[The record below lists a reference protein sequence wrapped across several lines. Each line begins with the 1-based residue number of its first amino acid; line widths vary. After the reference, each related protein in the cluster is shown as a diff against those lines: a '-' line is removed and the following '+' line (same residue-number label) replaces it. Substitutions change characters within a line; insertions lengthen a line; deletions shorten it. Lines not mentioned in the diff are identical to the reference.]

1 MKELLKLCRVKHY
14 IKNFLVLLPLVFS
27 KNFFDG
33 KQFASAVIGMF
44 AFCLCCSAV
53 YIINDIKD
61 AEKDRKHPVKKDRP
75 IASGKISIRMASIL
89 IVCLILLSLTCMFGI
104 YKLYDRNV
112 SFAIVYL
119 LLYLLINI
127 AYSFG
132 LKNKPIMDITV
143 LALGF
148 LLRVMFGGAVIEV
161 EISSWLYLTILSIS
175 FYLGL
180 GKRRNEL
187 MKYDGKETRSVLKY
201 YSKDFLDKNMYVC
214 MTLTIVFYA
223 LWSMSYASNL
233 ILWSIPIVMLIAM
246 KYSLNIE
253 NVTSEGDPVEV
264 ILKDKFIL
272 FMGIVYILY
281 IFSVIYFWN

>member
-1 MKELLKLCRVKHY
+1 
-14 IKNFLVLLPLVFS
+14 
-27 KNFFDG
+27 
-33 KQFASAVIGMF
+33 MF
-44 AFCLCCSAV
+44 AFCFCCSAV

-61 AEKDRKHPVKKDRP
+61 IKKDKKHPVKRNRP
-75 IASGKISIRMASIL
+75 IASGKISTCTASIL
-89 IVCLILLSLTCMFGI
+89 IVCLILLSLTCMFAI

-112 SFAIVYL
+112 SFAMVYL
-119 LLYLLINI
+119 LLYLLINV

-132 LKNKPIMDITV
+132 LKNKPIIDITI

-148 LLRVMFGGAVIEV
+148 LLRVMFGGAVIDV
-161 EISSWLYLTILSIS
+161 DISSWLYLTIISIS

-246 KYSLNIE
+246 KYSLNVE
-253 NVTSEGDPVEV
+253 NATSEGDPVEV
-264 ILKDKFIL
+264 ILKDKMIL
-272 FMGIVYILY
+272 FMGIIYILY
-281 IFSVIYFWN
+281 IFSVIYFLN